1 MIGLLCLFLA
11 LVVAPFK
18 SQSRLEAENSAFRHQ
33 LIVLR
38 RKVHGRVRLT
48 NNNRWCFIQRY
59 RWFPPILKVL
69 KIIRPEMLVRW
80 HRARPKRLRIPSTV
94 TTIRARLSLLCALVA
109 LVALF
114 APVVEPAF
122 AAGEV
127 SKGPSELLF
136 VAQIVLLM
144 LIGRLLGE
152 VMLRFK
158 QPAVMG
164 QLIAGLVLG
173 PSVLGALFPDWQH
186 ALFPTAKEQKA
197 MIDAISQF
205 GVLLLLLLTG
215 METDLKLVKK
225 TGLASGAA
233 SLAGILVPFACGVAL
248 GEMLPDSMIPD
259 PGKRLIT
266 SLFLG
271 TALSIASVKIVATV
285 IAEMNF
291 TRRTVGQVILASA
304 IIDDTIGW
312 IITAII
318 FSLALQGQVDA
329 FSIAKSVLGTL
340 VFMGLSLT
348 MGRRVVFSIIRWV
361 NDNFESDFAVITA
374 ILLITC
380 VMAIITDL
388 IGVHTVLGAF
398 VAGILIGQS
407 PILTRHIDEQLRGL
421 IFAFFM
427 PVFFGTAGLSADLTI
442 LKDPALLALTFG
454 LIVVASVGKFSG
466 AFIGGK
472 LGGLTPRESLALG
485 TGMNARGSTE
495 VIIATIGLSMGALN
509 QNLFTM
515 IVIMAVITTVAM
527 PPTLRWALA
536 RLPMRKEEKQRLDRE
551 DMEAKGFVP
560 KLERLLLAIDE
571 STNGKFATRI
581 AGIIA
586 SSNAMPTTVMH
597 IETEKKTGK
606 VAANAEKERAKEAG
620 KMVKEV
626 AKRAEL
632 ANASEEK
639 TGTKLHVTTM
649 VEKSP
654 EKEAVAEEAKK
665 GYDLMIIGMEKTAV
679 RRDQFHDDVTSLAA
693 GFEGPIVVADARQEH
708 LEHPMHGKLSILVPV
723 NGTEPSR
730 RAAEIAI
737 TLARASKAPLT
748 ALYAAAGAKKKRS
761 RQYEE
766 AILKDIVELA
776 ETYEV
781 DLRTSVRANV
791 APDEAILKEM
801 ARRRHNLVVMGV
813 GRRPGE
819 KLFFGDTAA
828 ALLEKSEHTLLFVAS

>member
-1 MIGLLCLFLA
+1 M
-11 LVVAPFK
+11 
-18 SQSRLEAENSAFRHQ
+18 
-33 LIVLR
+33 
-38 RKVHGRVRLT
+38 
-48 NNNRWCFIQRY
+48 
-59 RWFPPILKVL
+59 
-69 KIIRPEMLVRW
+69 
-80 HRARPKRLRIPSTV
+80 
-94 TTIRARLSLLCALVA
+94 TTICARLLWLSALVA
-109 LVALF
+109 LLALE
-114 APVVEPAF
+114 AGSAS
-122 AAGEV
+122 ATGEV
-127 SKGPSELLF
+127 PKGPSELLF
-136 VAQIVLLM
+136 VAQIVILM
-144 LIGRLLGE
+144 LTGRLLGE
-152 VMLRFK
+152 VMLWFK

-186 ALFPTAKEQKA
+186 ALFPAAKEQKA

-215 METDLKLVKK
+215 MEIDLKLVKR
-225 TGLASGAA
+225 TGRASVAA
-233 SLAGILVPFACGVAL
+233 SLAGILIPFACGVAL
-248 GEMLPDSMIPD
+248 GELLPDSMLPD

-266 SLFLG
+266 ALFLG

-304 IIDDTIGW
+304 IIDDTVGW

-348 MGRRVVFSIIRWV
+348 IGRPAVFSIIRWV

-374 ILLITC
+374 ILLIMG

-398 VAGILIGQS
+398 VAGILIGES
-407 PILTRHIDEQLRGL
+407 PILTRHINEQLRGL

-427 PVFFGTAGLSADLTI
+427 PVSFGTAGLSADLTI
-442 LKDPALLALTFG
+442 LKDPALLTLTLG
-454 LIVVASVGKFSG
+454 LIAIASLGKFSG

-472 LGGLTPRESLALG
+472 LAGLTPRESLALG

-495 VIIATIGLSMGALN
+495 VIVATIGLSMGALN

-515 IVIMAVITTVAM
+515 IVTMAVITTVAM

-536 RLPMRKEEKQRLDRE
+536 RLPMRKDEKQRLDRE
-551 DMEAKGFVP
+551 DVEAKGFVP
-560 KLERLLLAIDE
+560 KLERLLLVIDG

-586 SSNAMPTTVMH
+586 GSNAMPTTVMH
-597 IETEKKTGK
+597 IKTDKKTGK
-606 VAANAEKERAKEAG
+606 AAANAEKEKAREAG
-620 KMVKEV
+620 ETVKEV
-626 AKRAEL
+626 AEQAEL
-632 ANASEEK
+632 ANTSEEK
-639 TGTKLHVTTM
+639 TDIKLVVTTM
-649 VEKSP
+649 VEKAP
-654 EKEAVAEEAKK
+654 KQEAVAEEAKK
-665 GYDLMIIGMEKTAV
+665 GYDLMIIGMEKTAI
-679 RRDQFHDDVTSLAA
+679 RQDQFHDDVASLAA
-693 GFEGPIVVADARQEH
+693 GFDGPIVVVDARKEH
-708 LEHPMHGKLSILVPV
+708 VENPLHGKLSILVPV

-737 TLARASKAPLT
+737 ALARASKAPLT
-748 ALYAAAGAKKKRS
+748 ALYIAAGGKKKRS
-761 RQYEE
+761 QQYEE

-781 DLRTSVRANV
+781 NLRTSVRANV
-791 APDEAILKEM
+791 ATEEAILEEM

-828 ALLEKSEHTLLFVAS
+828 ALLEKSGSSLMFVAS